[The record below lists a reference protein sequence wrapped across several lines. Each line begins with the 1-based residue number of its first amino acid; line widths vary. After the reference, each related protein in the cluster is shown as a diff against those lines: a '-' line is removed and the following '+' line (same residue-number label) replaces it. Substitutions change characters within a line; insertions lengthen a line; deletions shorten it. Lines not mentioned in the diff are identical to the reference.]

1 MTNDSSPTAGN
12 FIKEKA
18 YGIPTQGD
26 QGEVDWTLMAKK
38 TQMVIGTWGIR
49 SSFHSLIGL
58 LLTVLIIAAVYLTQD
73 SGLPSEDRTCGGDS
87 LSHCNLFSGKWVFDN
102 QTYPLYKE
110 NQCTF
115 MSDQLACGK
124 FGRKDL
130 SYQNWRWQPHQCN
143 LPRYIYTYIQQMVMM
158 MFKVVFCLCF
168 WAICGRFCCMLIS

>member
-1 MTNDSSPTAGN
+1 MKKDSHLPLETSKRRKHRISPHKE
-12 FIKEKA
+12 IKGKLIDR
-18 YGIPTQGD
+18 YS
-26 QGEVDWTLMAKK
+26 MAKK
-38 TQMVIGTWGIR
+38 TQMVVGTWGIR

-58 LLTVLIIAAVYLTQD
+58 LLTVLIITAVYLTQD
-73 SGLPSEDRTCGGDS
+73 SGRPPSSEDRSES

-143 LPRYIYTYIQQMVMM
+143 LPRYLLSIYTYKQTTNDDDDVNMI
-158 MFKVVFCLCF
+158 KVVFCLCF
-168 WAICGRFCCMLIS
+168 